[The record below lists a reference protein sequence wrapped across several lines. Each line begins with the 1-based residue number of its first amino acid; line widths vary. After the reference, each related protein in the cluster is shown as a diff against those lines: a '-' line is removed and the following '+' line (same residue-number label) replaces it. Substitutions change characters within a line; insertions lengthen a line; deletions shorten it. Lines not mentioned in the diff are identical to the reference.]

1 MLIAAMEAVHPN
13 FWGGVFATL
22 ASVLGAGIIVMLLF
36 DWDNPAKNQQD
47 RDRDILKGPLG

>member
-1 MLIAAMEAVHPN
+1 MLFVAIETVHPS

-22 ASVLGAGIIVMLLF
+22 GSIFGAGVFVMLLF
-36 DWDNPAKNQQD
+36 DWDDPTRTRQD